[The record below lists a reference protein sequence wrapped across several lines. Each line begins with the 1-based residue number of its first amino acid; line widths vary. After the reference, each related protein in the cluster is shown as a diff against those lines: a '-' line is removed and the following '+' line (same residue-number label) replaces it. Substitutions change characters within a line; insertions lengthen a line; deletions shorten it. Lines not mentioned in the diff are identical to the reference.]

1 MCNAVYKGEN
11 SIMTAIMYKLD
22 IVLKDT
28 YETFNCFLNDEYIL
42 CKKRSR
48 LDNRHRLYTNR
59 PSYIDLV
66 LALTYVGIYM

>member
-1 MCNAVYKGEN
+1 MYAVYKGEN

-42 CKKRSR
+42 CKKKGR
-48 LDNRHRLYTNR
+48 LDKRHRL
-59 PSYIDLV
+59 
-66 LALTYVGIYM
+66 